1 MIVND
6 FSFHYNSVS
15 TESDVTTK
23 DVKFVFK
30 DNAVLEP
37 NEG

>member
-1 MIVND
+1 MISH
-6 FSFHYNSVS
+6 FIIKSVS

-37 NEG
+37 NED